1 MKQPKKLG
9 KVAKGIKRIQIEEN
23 LTLPEL
29 FEKYPHLAK
38 LQLEELL
45 EEKETNLKEEKK
57 LLLD

>member
-1 MKQPKKLG
+1 MNEKRKRG
-9 KVAKGIKRIQIEEN
+9 KIAKEIKNIQVKEN

-45 EEKETNLKEEKK
+45 EEKEEKQDKK

>member
-1 MKQPKKLG
+1 MKQPKKMG
-9 KVAKGIKRIQIEEN
+9 KVAQEIKRIQIEEN